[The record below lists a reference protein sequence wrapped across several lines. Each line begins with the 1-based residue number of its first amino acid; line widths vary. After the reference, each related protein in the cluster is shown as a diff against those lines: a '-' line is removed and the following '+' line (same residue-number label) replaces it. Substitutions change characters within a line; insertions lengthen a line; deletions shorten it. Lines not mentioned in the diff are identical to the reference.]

1 MSSLAAAVAVGD
13 STVTLYRVLLYWKDG
28 EDDLSIC
35 LMSDNLL
42 RILTLCIIAALYKLY
57 YHTRVTEKYIYIF
70 SGWLSSVFS
79 YFPTPLTISRGVLP
93 DPTPLKQ
100 T

>member
-42 RILTLCIIAALYKLY
+42 RILTLTLCIIAALYKLY
-57 YHTRVTEKYIYIF
+57 YYI
-70 SGWLSSVFS
+70 S
-79 YFPTPLTISRGVLP
+79 YPGN
-93 DPTPLKQ
+93 
-100 T
+100 

>member
-42 RILTLCIIAALYKLY
+42 RILTLCTV
-57 YHTRVTEKYIYIF
+57 YH
-70 SGWLSSVFS
+70 SSTV
-79 YFPTPLTISRGVLP
+79 
-93 DPTPLKQ
+93 
-100 T
+100 

>member
-42 RILTLCIIAALYKLY
+42 RILWRDLARPSTIHSD
-57 YHTRVTEKYIYIF
+57 HTTN
-70 SGWLSSVFS
+70 S
-79 YFPTPLTISRGVLP
+79 
-93 DPTPLKQ
+93 
-100 T
+100 